1 MLVGPGSCQGENLK
15 SNFLLMNK
23 IKVAVVCGGYSGEF
37 EVSAGSG
44 RVVFDALNRNIFD
57 PYLVFIHRDRWVWK
71 DSQGIEHPVDKNDFS
86 VLMDGKSVG
95 FDAVFMAVHGVPGED
110 GRLQGYFDMLGIPY
124 SSCNAAVSS
133 ATFNKNFCKQLVQHQ
148 GVKLSKSILIRKGEP
163 IDVEELIRWLGL
175 PLFVKPNS
183 NGSSVGVSKVKSD
196 DQLIGA
202 IASAMEFDE
211 EVLVEEA
218 IIGRE
223 IACGIFEFKG
233 RMMVFPLT
241 EIISH
246 NEFFDYE
253 AKYTPGK
260 SDEITPANLDERTT
274 TDIQATTVSLY
285 KWLGCRGIVRFDYI
299 LSENGLY
306 FLEVNTVPGFSK
318 ASIVPQQAQAMG
330 LTLDRLFGMAI
341 ENVLP

>member
-1 MLVGPGSCQGENLK
+1 MI
-15 SNFLLMNK
+15 K

-44 RVVFDALNRNIFD
+44 RVVYDALNRNIFD

-71 DSQGIEHPVDKNDFS
+71 DNHGLEHTVEKNDFS
-86 VLMDGKSVG
+86 LRTDGITVR
-95 FDAVFMAVHGVPGED
+95 FDAVFIAVHGVPGED

-124 SSCNAAVSS
+124 TSCNAAVSA
-133 ATFNKNFCKQLVQHQ
+133 ATFNKNFCKQLVRQQ
-148 GVKLSKSILIRKGEP
+148 AVKLSKSVLIRRGE
-163 IDVEELIRWLGL
+163 IVDHKDLIRLVGL

-183 NGSSVGVSKVKSD
+183 NGSSVGVSKVKSEEQLTAAIEAAMQFD
-196 DQLIGA
+196 D
-202 IASAMEFDE
+202 

-218 IIGRE
+218 ITGRE
-223 IACGIFEFKG
+223 ISCGIFEFKG

-246 NEFFDYE
+246 NDFFDYE

-274 TDIQATTVSLY
+274 YSIQATTVNLY
-285 KWLGCRGIVRFDYI
+285 KWLGCRGIVRVDYI
-299 LSENGLY
+299 LSESALY
-306 FLEVNTVPGFSK
+306 FLEVNTVPGFSA
-318 ASIVPQQAQAMG
+318 ASIIPQQAQAMG
-330 LTLDRLFGMAI
+330 LSLDELFGMAI